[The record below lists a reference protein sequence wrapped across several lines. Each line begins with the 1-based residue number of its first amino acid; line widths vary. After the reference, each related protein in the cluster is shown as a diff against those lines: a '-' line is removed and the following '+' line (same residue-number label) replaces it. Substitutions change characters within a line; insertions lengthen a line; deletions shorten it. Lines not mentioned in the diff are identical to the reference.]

1 MVSSG
6 YVDYLAA
13 LDSVLNLLE
22 IIYKRIHGRN
32 GPNRNLQPGPRRD
45 RVIGL
50 YRLRV

>member
-13 LDSVLNLLE
+13 LDGALNLLE
-22 IIYKRIHGRN
+22 IIYKCIHGRN
-32 GPNRNLQPGPRRD
+32 GHNRNAQPGLRRD